1 MIRNTELVTLIQT
14 LAAAEQGSF
23 HKAGLQFGVPASTI
37 SRRVRSLEAQIGVR
51 LFSRHRHGIRR
62 TAAGDGFLEQ
72 IRRILGD
79 LNLVLVN
86 TSTARRRHDG
96 LLRIGLYV
104 SPWRGQL
111 RAVLKAYKHRF
122 PNVRIQYTEAERR
135 ELMAR
140 LAAGAIDVAIVADH
154 ARHGPHDVIALWREK
169 ILVAM
174 SSSHRLARKRNL
186 AWEDLREEKIFLGRD
201 AGGDLRDHL
210 MARLK
215 TSRRQPA
222 IHSLNVGRDF
232 CLSLVGLEPDVTLVY
247 ESDAGTKHQGVTYRE
262 LTDSRGPS
270 LVPYYACWMGHNDN
284 PALRHFL
291 DLLARPEATL
301 SDTLT
306 ASSIDPPQPGDAPVR
321 FDANDT

>member
-14 LAAAEQGSF
+14 LVAAEQGSF

-37 SRRVRSLEAQIGVR
+37 SRRVRVLEAQIGVR
-51 LFSRHRHGIRR
+51 LFSRHRHGIKR
-62 TAAGDGFLEQ
+62 TAVGDGFLQQ
-72 IRRILGD
+72 IRSVLND

-86 TSTARRRHDG
+86 TSTTGAGHHG

-104 SPWRGQL
+104 SPWQGHL
-111 RAVLKAYKHRF
+111 RAVLKAYKRGF
-122 PNVRIQYTEAERR
+122 PNVRIQYTDAERR

-140 LAAGAIDVAIVADH
+140 LAQGAIDVAIVADH
-154 ARHGPHDVIALWREK
+154 VRHGPHDVIALWREK

-174 SSSHRLARKRNL
+174 PSSHRLARKRNL

-201 AGGDLRDHL
+201 AGSDLRDHL

-215 TSRRQPA
+215 TAGHQPA

-247 ESDAGTKHQGVTYRE
+247 ESDAGTKHRGITYRE
-262 LTDSRGPS
+262 VTDGHGPS

-291 DLLARPEATL
+291 DLLARPGATPSDAL
-301 SDTLT
+301 S
-306 ASSIDPPQPGDAPVR
+306 ANVSSS
-321 FDANDT
+321 